1 MTDVLLQAIEA
12 VAADDEPQ
20 FQRTEPLAEWNL
32 PMLQHKDVK
41 ENQLAYGWTGK
52 KLHAHKHN

>member
-1 MTDVLLQAIEA
+1 MTDVLLQAVEA

-41 ENQLAYGWTGK
+41 ETD
-52 KLHAHKHN
+52 